1 MMRVGVR
8 MRRKVETEVAV
19 AVRMAVRMMR
29 VGVRMR
35 NVEAEV
41 ADRKEPLLHART
53 RFLQPSYSLN
63 RIEP

>member
-8 MRRKVETEVAV
+8 MRRKVETEVG
-19 AVRMAVRMMR
+19 VRMAVRMMR

-41 ADRKEPLLHART
+41 AYH
-53 RFLQPSYSLN
+53 
-63 RIEP
+63 